1 MPQLP
6 PAHEQIVLAHANLI
20 HAVVRTVQNPGL
32 RAELDQALKVS
43 EDNGW
48 VELVAAI
55 RKILAGDRS
64 PALFQGLDE
73 EDAAIVEA
81 ILRGL
86 QDPTTLPDPEK
97 LGDASLAA
105 PGLAAMIHAAGKG
118 DVQALQLVAHMAEEM
133 TRVGGDMGR
142 LGGLMRRLVNGER
155 DAETLCKGMGAE
167 GEQLVVS
174 ILEELGKLEAH

>member
-1 MPQLP
+1 MSQLP
-6 PAHEQIVLAHANLI
+6 SSREQIVLAHANLI
-20 HAVVRTVQNPGL
+20 HAVVQTVHNPEL
-32 RAELDQALKVS
+32 RPQLDQALKVS

-55 RKILAGDRS
+55 RKILAGERS
-64 PALFQGLDE
+64 PALLAGLDE
-73 EDAAIVEA
+73 EDSAIVEA

-86 QDPTTLPDPEK
+86 QDPRTLPDPEK

-105 PGLAAMIHAAGKG
+105 PGLASMIHAAGKG
-118 DVQALQLVAHMAEEM
+118 DPQALQLVAHLAEQM
-133 TRVGGDMGR
+133 TQVGGDMAR

-155 DAETLCKGMGAE
+155 DAERLCKGMGAE

-174 ILEELGKLEAH
+174 ILQELGKLEAH

>member
-1 MPQLP
+1 MTRLP
-6 PAHEQIVLAHANLI
+6 PAQEQIVLAHANLI
-20 HAVVRTVQNPGL
+20 HAVVRTVQNPEL
-32 RAELDQALKVS
+32 RPELDHALRVS
-43 EDNGW
+43 EENGW
-48 VELVAAI
+48 VALVGAI
-55 RKILAGDRS
+55 RRILAGERS
-64 PALFQGLDE
+64 ARLFEGLDE
-73 EDAAIVEA
+73 EDAVIVEA
-81 ILRGL
+81 ILRGIR
-86 QDPTTLPDPEK
+86 DPQTLPDPEK

-155 DAETLCKGMGAE
+155 DAEALCAGMGAE
-167 GEQLVVS
+167 GERLVVS